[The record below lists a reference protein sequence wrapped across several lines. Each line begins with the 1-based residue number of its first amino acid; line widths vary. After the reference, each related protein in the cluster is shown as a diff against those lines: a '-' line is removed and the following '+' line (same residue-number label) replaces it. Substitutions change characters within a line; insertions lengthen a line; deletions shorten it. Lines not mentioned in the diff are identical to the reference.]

1 MQLNNNA
8 ESGISRL
15 GFFYEPEDTMTY
27 QVELNTEA
35 LSKRLQDIGT
45 TLYQISKRIA
55 EIKGSG
61 KPATYHTS
69 TGKAI
74 DEPMKSKLSTILE
87 IIEAMGGRAYIE
99 WDDVESLNKEEYFV
113 DQRIDRLEKSMEEMK
128 SLLQQLVNK
137 Q

>member
-1 MQLNNNA
+1 
-8 ESGISRL
+8 
-15 GFFYEPEDTMTY
+15 MTY

-35 LSKRLQDIGT
+35 LSQRLADIGT
-45 TLYQISKRIA
+45 TLYQISKIIA

-61 KPATYHTS
+61 KPMNYHTTTS
-69 TGKAI
+69 KAI
-74 DEPMKSKLSTILE
+74 EEPLKSKLSTILD
-87 IIEAMGGRAYIE
+87 IIEAMGGKAYIE
-99 WDDVESLNKEEYFV
+99 WDDVESLNQEEYFV

>member
-1 MQLNNNA
+1 
-8 ESGISRL
+8 
-15 GFFYEPEDTMTY
+15 MTY

-35 LSKRLQDIGT
+35 LSKRLADIGT

-74 DEPMKSKLSTILE
+74 EDPMKSKLSTILE

-113 DQRIDRLEKSMEEMK
+113 DQRIDKLEKSMEEMK